1 MVELVKSF
9 MATDKHKQLKDL
21 ISKKKIKY
29 VDYKFIDVPGT
40 WQHKTHPIAE
50 LTDDIFTEGTG
61 FDGSSIRGFQ
71 GIEDSDMLL
80 IPDADSV
87 FVDPFIAEPTI
98 SLICDVLD
106 PSGMKPY
113 DKDPRNIAAKAE
125 AYLKS
130 TGIADTSY
138 MGPELEFF
146 IFDHVQFDVLT
157 PYKGMGYS
165 IDSNEGIWNANR

>member
-1 MVELVKSF
+1 MASEKYKELRN
-9 MATDKHKQLKDL
+9 L
-21 ISKKKIKY
+21 IKAKKIKY

-80 IPDADSV
+80 IPDASTV

-98 SLICDVLD
+98 SLTCDVLD

-125 AYLKS
+125 KYLKS
-130 TGIADTSY
+130 TGIADTCF

-146 IFDHVQFDVLT
+146 IFDHV
-157 PYKGMGYS
+157 
-165 IDSNEGIWNANR
+165 